1 VTTLPEEAAKTEKVE
16 GIVLSPLVVG
26 LGAAVIAA
34 MAGMIYTLVKTIRS
48 SPCYGHADGE
58 PPLVEVAKES
68 AKLNDQ
74 GSDEAAQTLYVEH
87 DGGTKA
93 NGKTAKRRIGPPLE
107 DPTVG

>member
-1 VTTLPEEAAKTEKVE
+1 MTEEAAKTEKIE
-16 GIVLSPLVVG
+16 GIVLSPLIVG

-48 SPCYGHADGE
+48 SPCYQHKDGE

-68 AKLNDQ
+68 AKLKAPYDQ
-74 GSDEAAQTLYVEH
+74 GSDEAEQAPAA
-87 DGGTKA
+87 A